1 MESVG
6 SDGDV
11 PACSRGRSRRWRCGV
26 LLVVLAFGLTGCGG
40 GDSSPPP
47 ANGPDTWDN
56 MKWDQGNWS

>member
-1 MESVG
+1 M
-6 SDGDV
+6 
-11 PACSRGRSRRWRCGV
+11 